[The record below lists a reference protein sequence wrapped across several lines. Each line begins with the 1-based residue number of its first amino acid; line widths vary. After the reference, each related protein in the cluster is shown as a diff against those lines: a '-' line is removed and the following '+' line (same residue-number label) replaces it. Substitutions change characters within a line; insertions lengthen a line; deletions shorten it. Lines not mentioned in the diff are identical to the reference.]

1 MVMVKYYK
9 HLSLIHKY
17 FHDSFV
23 KAVIVTLQ
31 TFPGLSLRWSGPAGW
46 RLSYVI
52 SLYYQSKLLIT
63 TISSACLQPRQP
75 QFG

>member
-31 TFPGLSLRWSGPAGW
+31 TFPGLSLRWSGPLTDSTGFLNTAPHT
-46 RLSYVI
+46 LVS
-52 SLYYQSKLLIT
+52 QSIT
-63 TISSACLQPRQP
+63 D
-75 QFG
+75 